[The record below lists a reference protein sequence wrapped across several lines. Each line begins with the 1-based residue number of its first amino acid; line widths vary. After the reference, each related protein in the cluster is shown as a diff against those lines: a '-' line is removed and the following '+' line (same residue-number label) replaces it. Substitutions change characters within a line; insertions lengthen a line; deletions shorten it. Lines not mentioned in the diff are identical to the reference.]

1 MLNRVRDFR
10 YEDIKNWKPLVSLR
24 ESYRKE
30 SAVRNLVLLVVCVF
44 AVLFGYS
51 CINGTWGTINKPV
64 QQADATNGERG
75 VPKLLQSGSENVLPS
90 RKSATVATRQ
100 SIESPV
106 TSGSI
111 GSVVSPANYQK
122 SEIQSSSLPAT
133 TTVTRFPRIAVCNA
147 KLILADELDSRAR
160 QLAVATEQQLAA
172 EQKGVY
178 ENAGQLSDVELLL
191 WQKLFEQKKALAV
204 YTIREELRQYREYLE
219 QSLRQLADQIA
230 EQNGYEIVLADDDAL
245 SYATT
250 IDITNDVQIEWRQ
263 LLRSQAQSTTS
274 LPYRSR

>member
-30 SAVRNLVLLVVCVF
+30 SAVRNLLVLLAVCVF
-44 AVLFGYS
+44 AVLFGFS
-51 CINGTWGTINKPV
+51 IINGTWGSTNKLG
-64 QQADATNGERG
+64 QQADTSKEGFQA
-75 VPKLLQSGSENVLPS
+75 PKLLQSNSEDTLPS
-90 RKSATVATRQ
+90 Q
-100 SIESPV
+100 STDLLASRRGGETPV
-106 TSGSI
+106 TSGGN
-111 GSVVSPANYQK
+111 GSVSPANYQK
-122 SEIQSSSLPAT
+122 SESQSTGIQST
-133 TTVTRFPRIAVCNA
+133 TAARSPRIAVCNV
-147 KLILADELDSRAR
+147 KLIIADELDSRAR
-160 QLAVATEQQLAA
+160 QLANASELQLAA

-204 YTIREELRQYREYLE
+204 YTIREELRQYREYLIE
-219 QSLRQLADQIA
+219 NLRSLADRIA
-230 EQNGYEIVLADDDAL
+230 EQNGYEMILADDHAL

-250 IDITNDVQIEWRQ
+250 VDITSDLQAEWRQ

-274 LPYRSR
+274 LPYRPR